1 MDNSPQLSTVLPIGL
16 GPDPLDVGDPM
27 TDNADVRRA
36 LPFVVYPVFA
46 AVLTWPSLL
55 HPIAAVPGQA
65 RTDLWDS
72 LWSLWYFQ
80 QRLFAG
86 SLPISVDG
94 LLNHPDGGTLWVAD
108 PVNALLAAPLIPLL
122 GVAATWTLLVNAH
135 VAFAGIV
142 AHRLGEAVGGNGWAA
157 GFSYAGAPMLLAHIH
172 NGASEAV
179 GTGWLALAAL
189 ALVRLAADPSRRR
202 LVFASAALG
211 VCAVAHWYAGVDAY
225 LLLAVMLIFG
235 PARRWL
241 FAAAFG
247 GALLAAPVAVF
258 ARAEATA
265 TENVV
270 SIKEAR
276 EVATVRRTIGPADPV
291 AFVMPG
297 DYRSPDFRE
306 LSRYGE
312 EYIHC
317 PYLGWVLLFSATST
331 LFGARRRGT
340 AVWWFAGLAAALLA
354 CGPVLARF
362 GAPVIFPGRLAVPLP
377 YLLLEKLPAFSSLS
391 LLWRLAQLTTLSL
404 SVIASRLTVRWGV
417 VVGILA
423 VAEAV
428 FASPMHAGM
437 GHVDARIDNAIVGLR
452 GESDGALMNFP
463 VVGGR
468 AYLYEQTAHRK
479 PLTAG
484 LNFPNNNASRRVWK
498 AILDHQHDSADDL
511 LTALSA
517 AARKEGVRYLVVHV
531 DPMAH
536 PDMHD
541 TAVSALK
548 AATLPIADDGAVRV
562 YRLY

>member
-1 MDNSPQLSTVLPIGL
+1 M
-16 GPDPLDVGDPM
+16 
-27 TDNADVRRA
+27 RRA
-36 LPFVVYPVFA
+36 LPFFVYPLFA
-46 AVLTWPSLL
+46 VGLTWPSGL
-55 HPIAAVPGQA
+55 HPVAQVPGVA

-72 LWSLWYFQ
+72 LWSLWYFE

-86 SLPISVDG
+86 TVPISVDG

-108 PVNALLAAPLIPLL
+108 PVNALLAAPLLPVI
-122 GVAATWTLLVNAH
+122 GVAAAWTVLVLAH
-135 VAFAGIV
+135 IAFAGLA
-142 AHRLGEAVGGNGWAA
+142 AHRLGEALGGNGWAA
-157 GFSYAGAPMLLAHIH
+157 GLSYAGAPMMLAHIH

-189 ALVRLAADPSRRR
+189 SLVRLRQAPSFTRTASSA
-202 LVFASAALG
+202 FALAI
-211 VCAVAHWYAGVDAY
+211 CAVAHWYAGVDAFILVAC
-225 LLLAVMLIFG
+225 LLLFG
-235 PARRWL
+235 PARRWV
-241 FAAAFG
+241 AAAALG
-247 GALLAAPVAVF
+247 GLLLAAPVAAF

-265 TENVV
+265 ADNVV

-312 EYIHC
+312 QYIHC
-317 PYLGWVLLFSATST
+317 PYLGWVLLLAAAATFRSRE
-331 LFGARRRGT
+331 RREGNGI
-340 AVWWFAGLAAALLA
+340 WWVAGGLAAVLA

-362 GAPVIFPGRLAVPLP
+362 GAPVILSGRLAIPLP
-377 YLLLEKLPAFSSLS
+377 YLLIEQLPAFASLS
-391 LLWRLAQLTTLSL
+391 LLWRLAQLTTLAL
-404 SVIASRLTVRWGV
+404 SVIASRSSLRLGSLVGV
-417 VVGILA
+417 AAIV
-423 VAEAV
+423 EALLI
-428 FASPMHAGM
+428 SPMRGGAGHADG
-437 GHVDARIDNAIVGLR
+437 RIDNAIVALVA
-452 GESDGALMNFP
+452 EPDGAVMNFP

-498 AILDHQHDSADDL
+498 AILDHQGEPAETL
-511 LTALSA
+511 RA
-517 AARKEGVRYLVVHV
+517 AAAAAAQKGGVRYLVVHI

-541 TAVSALK
+541 SAVRALK
-548 AATLPIADDGAVRV
+548 AAMLPISDGGAVRV
-562 YRLY
+562 YRFY